1 MASFFHKKDPKKAIS
16 ANSEKQIFEIFTSV
30 PNVVAPTLGSLT
42 TVPPCLFFFFFQKM
56 FQFFTLWE

>member
-42 TVPPCLFFFFFQKM
+42 TVPPCLFFFFQKM